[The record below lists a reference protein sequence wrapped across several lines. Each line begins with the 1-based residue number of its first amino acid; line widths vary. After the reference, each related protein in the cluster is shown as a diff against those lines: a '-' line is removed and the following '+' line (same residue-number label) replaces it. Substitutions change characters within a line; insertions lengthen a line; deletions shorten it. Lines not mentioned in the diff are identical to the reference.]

1 MRCARGMGGEALTRI
16 DVSVLEPL
24 GRDWDDL
31 HRAAWQA
38 SLDACENTEEVA
50 AVVAAGILMELLY
63 VWVKPRPRRRWF
75 TRLRRRS
82 S

>member
-1 MRCARGMGGEALTRI
+1 MTRI
-16 DVSVLEPL
+16 DLSGLEPL

-38 SLDACENTEEVA
+38 ALDACENTEEVA
-50 AVVAAGILMELLY
+50 AVVVAGILMELLY

>member
-1 MRCARGMGGEALTRI
+1 MGGEALTRI
-16 DVSVLEPL
+16 DLSGLEPL

-38 SLDACENTEEVA
+38 ALDACENTEEVA

-63 VWVKPRPRRRWF
+63 VFIKPRPRRRRRWF
-75 TRLRRRS
+75 RRKP
-82 S
+82 